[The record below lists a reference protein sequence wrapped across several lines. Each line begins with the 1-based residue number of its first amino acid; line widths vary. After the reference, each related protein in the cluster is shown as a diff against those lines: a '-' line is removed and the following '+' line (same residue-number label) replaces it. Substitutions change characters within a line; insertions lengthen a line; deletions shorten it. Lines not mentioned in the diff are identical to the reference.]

1 MKVFETMTPEV
12 VTVGPDSPLVDAARL
27 MRDNDIGP
35 LPVCEDGRLVGMLT
49 DRDITVRATAQG
61 RDPGETRVREVMT
74 PEVVCC
80 LETDDVDQAADIMQ
94 RAQLRRL
101 LVIDKNGRLLG
112 IVSLGDIVLQT
123 GDEKLAGETL
133 EAVSEPSIKR

>member
-1 MKVFETMTPEV
+1 MKVFETMTPDV
-12 VTVGPDSPLVDAARL
+12 VMVGPAGSLAEAARL
-27 MRDNDIGP
+27 MKENDIGT
-35 LPVCEDGRLVGMLT
+35 LPVCDAGRLIGMLT
-49 DRDITVRATAQG
+49 DRDITVRATAEG
-61 RDPGETRVREVMT
+61 RDPQVTRVEEIMT

-80 LETDDVDQAADIMQ
+80 LASDDVQQAADVMQ

-101 LVIDKNGRLLG
+101 LVIDAEGRLSG

-133 EAVSEPSIKR
+133 ERVSEPTGNR

>member
-12 VTVGPDSPLVDAARL
+12 VTVGPDTPLAEAARL

-35 LPVCEDGRLVGMLT
+35 LPVSDDGRLVGMLT

-61 RDPGETRVREVMT
+61 RDPSSTLVREVMT
-74 PEVVCC
+74 PELVCC
-80 LETDDVDQAADIMQ
+80 LETDDVEQAADIMQ

-101 LVIDKNGRLLG
+101 VVIDRTGRLLG

-133 EAVSEPSIKR
+133 EAVSEPSFKP